1 MTVHEMSQEE
11 RACWFALRQGAANAR
26 PLAEIAAETA
36 LSRRAAEAAIEALR
50 ADAHEAICAG
60 SRGYWEAATVAEL
73 DAYIR
78 AFDGRLREMY
88 RTRRGLRAA
97 RQRMAEEAEGS
108 RPIRGRWAA

>member
-11 RACWFALRQGAANAR
+11 RACWFALRQGEANAR
-26 PLAEIAAETA
+26 PLATIATETG

-78 AFDGRLREMY
+78 AFEGRCRSMWA
-88 RTRRGLRAA
+88 TRRGLKAA
-97 RQRMAEEAEGS
+97 RRRMLEEQTGQRTMGLVA
-108 RPIRGRWAA
+108 